1 MLMEIFTK
9 YIKTISTVVAI
20 TVGIVTIYF
29 YFHKECVILE
39 VKAMSVQ
46 LLTESTS
53 TDDLRVQYFY
63 KDTIPVQNLWQI
75 QYVIRNIGDATL
87 IGTGENKQLLSEN
100 LPLTIKNQEHIY
112 SIAITQS
119 NNEASLLNNRICFKQ
134 WRSGEFVELIAFVES
149 KEQPQLIISDRDI
162 KDSEIIY
169 QKYTPETINENAKI
183 VDYLPR
189 WLVQTIKILYFIF
202 GGIIA
207 LGSIIAICQKGTWIS
222 KLSVIFVLLSLLI
235 PLLWIF

>member
-1 MLMEIFTK
+1 MEVFTK
-9 YIKTISTVVAI
+9 YIKTISTLVAI
-20 TVGIVTIYF
+20 AAGIISIYF
-29 YFHKECVILE
+29 YIHKECVILE

-53 TDDLRVQYFY
+53 TDDLKVQYFY

-87 IGTGENKQLLSEN
+87 IGIGENKQLLSEN

-149 KEQPQLIISDRDI
+149 KERPQLIISDRDI

-169 QKYTPETINENAKI
+169 QKYTPETINENARI
-183 VDYLPR
+183 IDYLPR
-189 WLVQTIKILYFIF
+189 WLAQTIKIIYFIL
-202 GGIIA
+202 GGIAA
-207 LGSIIAICQKGTWIS
+207 LGAISAICQKGTWIS
-222 KLSVIFVLLSLLI
+222 KLSAALLLLFSCI

>member
-1 MLMEIFTK
+1 MLMEIFRK
-9 YIKTISTVVAI
+9 YIKTISTLVAI
-20 TVGIVTIYF
+20 AAGIVTIYF

-53 TDDLRVQYFY
+53 TDDLKVQYFY

-100 LPLTIKNQEHIY
+100 LPLTIKNQEKVY

-169 QKYTPETINENAKI
+169 QKYTPEIINENAKI
-183 VDYLPR
+183 IDYLPR
-189 WLVQTIKILYFIF
+189 WLVQTIKIIYFIL
-202 GGIIA
+202 GGIA
-207 LGSIIAICQKGTWIS
+207 TLGAIIAICQKGTWIS
-222 KLSVIFVLLSLLI
+222 NLSAAIMLLFSWI

>member
-1 MLMEIFTK
+1 MEILSK
-9 YIKTISTVVAI
+9 YIKTIGTLVAI
-20 TVGIVTIYF
+20 AAGIVTIYF

-53 TDDLRVQYFY
+53 TDDLHVQYFY
-63 KDTIPVQNLWQI
+63 KDSIPVQNLWQI

-87 IGTGENKQLLSEN
+87 MGTGENKQLLSEN

-119 NNEASLLNNRICFKQ
+119 NNEASLINNQICFKQ

-149 KEQPQLIISDRDI
+149 KEQPQLIINDRDI

-169 QKYTPETINENAKI
+169 QKYTPETINENAKL

-189 WLVQTIKILYFIF
+189 WLVQTLKIIYCI
-202 GGIIA
+202 
-207 LGSIIAICQKGTWIS
+207 LGSITSFGAIIGICQKGNWIS
-222 KLSVIFVLLSLLI
+222 KLSASILLLFSLI

>member
-1 MLMEIFTK
+1 MEIFTK
-9 YIKTISTVVAI
+9 YIKTISTLVAI

-162 KDSEIIY
+162 KDSEIY
-169 QKYTPETINENAKI
+169 
-183 VDYLPR
+183 PR
-189 WLVQTIKILYFIF
+189 DDK
-202 GGIIA
+202 
-207 LGSIIAICQKGTWIS
+207 
-222 KLSVIFVLLSLLI
+222 
-235 PLLWIF
+235 

>member
-1 MLMEIFTK
+1 MEVFTK
-9 YIKTISTVVAI
+9 YIKTISTLVAI
-20 TVGIVTIYF
+20 AAGIISIHF
-29 YFHKECVILE
+29 YIHKECVILE

-53 TDDLRVQYFY
+53 TDDLKVQYFY

-87 IGTGENKQLLSEN
+87 IGIGENKQLLSEN

-149 KEQPQLIISDRDI
+149 KERPQLIISDRDI

-169 QKYTPETINENAKI
+169 QKYTPETINENARI
-183 VDYLPR
+183 IDYLPR
-189 WLVQTIKILYFIF
+189 WLAQTIKIIYFIL
-202 GGIIA
+202 GGIAA
-207 LGSIIAICQKGTWIS
+207 LGAISAICQKGTWIS
-222 KLSVIFVLLSLLI
+222 KLSAALLLLFSCI

>member
-1 MLMEIFTK
+1 MLMEVFTK
-9 YIKTISTVVAI
+9 YIKTISTLVAI
-20 TVGIVTIYF
+20 TAGIVTIYF

-53 TDDLRVQYFY
+53 TDDLKVQYFY

-100 LPLTIKNQEHIY
+100 LPLIIKNQEHIY

-169 QKYTPETINENAKI
+169 QKYTPETINENARI
-183 VDYLPR
+183 IDYLPR
-189 WLVQTIKILYFIF
+189 WLAQTIKIIYFIL
-202 GGIIA
+202 GGIAA
-207 LGSIIAICQKGTWIS
+207 LGAITAICQKGTWIS
-222 KLSVIFVLLSLLI
+222 KLSAALLLLFSCI

>member
-9 YIKTISTVVAI
+9 YIKTISTLVAI

-75 QYVIRNIGDATL
+75 QDATL

>member
-1 MLMEIFTK
+1 MEILIR
-9 YIKTISTVVAI
+9 YIKTIGTLVAI
-20 TVGIVTIYF
+20 AAGIVTIYF
-29 YFHKECVILE
+29 YIHKEHVILE
-39 VKAMSVQ
+39 VKTMSEQ

-53 TDDLRVQYFY
+53 TDDLRIQYFY

-87 IGTGENKQLLSEN
+87 VGMGENKQLLSEN

-119 NNEASLLNNRICFKQ
+119 NNEAFLLNNQICFKQ
-134 WRSGEFVELIAFVES
+134 WRSGEFIELIAFVES
-149 KEQPQLIISDRDI
+149 KELPQLIISDRDI

-169 QKYTPETINENAKI
+169 QKYTPEIINENAKI
-183 VDYLPR
+183 IDYLPR
-189 WLVQTIKILYFIF
+189 WLVQTIKIIYFIF
-202 GGIIA
+202 GGILT
-207 LGSIIAICQKGTWIS
+207 LGAIITICQKGTWIN
-222 KLSVIFVLLSLLI
+222 KLSVAIALLSIWI

>member
-1 MLMEIFTK
+1 MEIFRK
-9 YIKTISTVVAI
+9 YIKTISTFVAI
-20 TVGIVTIYF
+20 ATGIVTIYF

-53 TDDLRVQYFY
+53 TDDLKVQYFY

-100 LPLTIKNQEHIY
+100 LPLTIKNQEKVY

-169 QKYTPETINENAKI
+169 QKYTPETINENARI
-183 VDYLPR
+183 IDYLPR
-189 WLVQTIKILYFIF
+189 WLAQTIRIIYFIL
-202 GGIIA
+202 GGIA
-207 LGSIIAICQKGTWIS
+207 TFSAIIAICQKGTWIS
-222 KLSVIFVLLSLLI
+222 KLSAAILLFFSWI

>member
-1 MLMEIFTK
+1 MEIFTK
-9 YIKTISTVVAI
+9 YIKTIGTLVAI
-20 TVGIVTIYF
+20 VAGIITIYF
-29 YFHKECVILE
+29 YFHKERVILE

-53 TDDLRVQYFY
+53 TDDLYVQYFY

-87 IGTGENKQLLSEN
+87 IGVGDNKQLLSEN
-100 LPLTIKNQEHIY
+100 LPFSIENKEHVY

-119 NNEASLLNNRICFKQ
+119 NNEAYLLNNQICFKQ

-149 KEQPQLIISDRDI
+149 KEPPQLVISDRDI
-162 KDSEIIY
+162 KDSKIIY

-183 VDYLPR
+183 IDYLPR
-189 WLVQTIKILYFIF
+189 WLVQTIKIIYFIL
-202 GGIIA
+202 GGI
-207 LGSIIAICQKGTWIS
+207 LTLSIIVAICQNSLWIN
-222 KLSVIFVLLSLLI
+222 KLSLAIFLLFLLM

>member
-1 MLMEIFTK
+1 MLMEVFTK
-9 YIKTISTVVAI
+9 YIKTISTLVAI
-20 TVGIVTIYF
+20 TAGIVTIYF

-53 TDDLRVQYFY
+53 TDDLKVQYFY

-100 LPLTIKNQEHIY
+100 LPLIIKNQEHIY

-169 QKYTPETINENAKI
+169 QKYTPETINENARI
-183 VDYLPR
+183 IDYLPR
-189 WLVQTIKILYFIF
+189 WLAQTIKIIYFIL
-202 GGIIA
+202 GGIAA
-207 LGSIIAICQKGTWIS
+207 LGAITAIWQKGTWIS
-222 KLSVIFVLLSLLI
+222 KLSAALLLLFSCI

>member
-1 MLMEIFTK
+1 MEIFTK
-9 YIKTISTVVAI
+9 YIKTIGTLVAI
-20 TVGIVTIYF
+20 VAGIITIYF
-29 YFHKECVILE
+29 YFHKERVILE

-53 TDDLRVQYFY
+53 TDDLYVQYFY

-87 IGTGENKQLLSEN
+87 IGVGDNKQLLSEN
-100 LPLTIKNQEHIY
+100 LPFSIENKELVY

-119 NNEASLLNNRICFKQ
+119 NNEAYLLNNQICFKQ

-149 KEQPQLIISDRDI
+149 KEPPQLVISDRDI
-162 KDSEIIY
+162 KDSKIIY

-183 VDYLPR
+183 IDYLPR
-189 WLVQTIKILYFIF
+189 WLVQTIKIIYFIL
-202 GGIIA
+202 GGI
-207 LGSIIAICQKGTWIS
+207 LTLSIIVAICQNSLWIN
-222 KLSVIFVLLSLLI
+222 KLSLAIFLLFLLM

>member
-1 MLMEIFTK
+1 MLMEVFTK
-9 YIKTISTVVAI
+9 YIKTISTLVAI
-20 TVGIVTIYF
+20 TAGIVTIYF

-53 TDDLRVQYFY
+53 TNDLKVQYFY

-100 LPLTIKNQEHIY
+100 LPLIIKNQEHIY

-169 QKYTPETINENAKI
+169 QKYTPETINENARI
-183 VDYLPR
+183 IDYLPR
-189 WLVQTIKILYFIF
+189 WLAQTIKIIYFIL
-202 GGIIA
+202 GGIAA
-207 LGSIIAICQKGTWIS
+207 LGAITAICQKGTWIS
-222 KLSVIFVLLSLLI
+222 KLSAAILLLFSCI
-235 PLLWIF
+235 PLLWMF

>member
-1 MLMEIFTK
+1 MEVFTK
-9 YIKTISTVVAI
+9 YIKTISTLVAI
-20 TVGIVTIYF
+20 AAGIISIYF
-29 YFHKECVILE
+29 YIHKECVILE

-53 TDDLRVQYFY
+53 TDDLKVQYFY

-119 NNEASLLNNRICFKQ
+119 NNEAYLLNNRICFKQ

-169 QKYTPETINENAKI
+169 QTYTPETINENVKI
-183 VDYLPR
+183 IDYLPR
-189 WLVQTIKILYFIF
+189 WLVQTIKIIYFIL
-202 GGIIA
+202 GGIAA
-207 LGSIIAICQKGTWIS
+207 LGAIVAICQKGTWIS
-222 KLSVIFVLLSLLI
+222 KLSAALLLLFSCI

>member
-1 MLMEIFTK
+1 MF
-9 YIKTISTVVAI
+9 STNLN
-20 TVGIVTIYF
+20 TIYF

>member
-9 YIKTISTVVAI
+9 YIKTISTLVAI

-87 IGTGENKQLLSEN
+87 IGNTSVK
-100 LPLTIKNQEHIY
+100 IY
-112 SIAITQS
+112 
-119 NNEASLLNNRICFKQ
+119 R
-134 WRSGEFVELIAFVES
+134 
-149 KEQPQLIISDRDI
+149 
-162 KDSEIIY
+162 
-169 QKYTPETINENAKI
+169 AK
-183 VDYLPR
+183 
-189 WLVQTIKILYFIF
+189 
-202 GGIIA
+202 
-207 LGSIIAICQKGTWIS
+207 S
-222 KLSVIFVLLSLLI
+222 
-235 PLLWIF
+235 

>member
-1 MLMEIFTK
+1 MLMEVFTK
-9 YIKTISTVVAI
+9 YIKTISTLVAI
-20 TVGIVTIYF
+20 TAGIVTIYF

-53 TDDLRVQYFY
+53 TDDLKVQYFY

-100 LPLTIKNQEHIY
+100 LPLIIKNQEHIY

-169 QKYTPETINENAKI
+169 QKYTPETINENARI
-183 VDYLPR
+183 IDYLPR
-189 WLVQTIKILYFIF
+189 WLAQTIKIIYFIL
-202 GGIIA
+202 GGIAA
-207 LGSIIAICQKGTWIS
+207 LGAITAICQKGTWIS
-222 KLSVIFVLLSLLI
+222 KLSAAILLLFSCI
-235 PLLWIF
+235 PLLWMF

>member
-1 MLMEIFTK
+1 MEVFTK
-9 YIKTISTVVAI
+9 YINTISTLVAI
-20 TVGIVTIYF
+20 AAGIISIYF
-29 YFHKECVILE
+29 YIHKECVILE

-53 TDDLRVQYFY
+53 TDDLKVQYFY

-119 NNEASLLNNRICFKQ
+119 NNEAYLLNNRICFKQ

-149 KEQPQLIISDRDI
+149 KEQPHLIISDRDI

-169 QKYTPETINENAKI
+169 QTYTPETINENVKI
-183 VDYLPR
+183 IDYLPR
-189 WLVQTIKILYFIF
+189 WLVQTIKIIYFIL
-202 GGIIA
+202 GGIAA
-207 LGSIIAICQKGTWIS
+207 LGAIVAICQKGTRIS
-222 KLSVIFVLLSLLI
+222 KLSAALLLLFSCI